1 MASLTGVAI
10 TSRKIVRYLIYLTIV
25 ILTARFVF
33 NIGTSAY
40 RYIFPPK
47 VDPPTKTFGK
57 LPKIVFQ
64 ERSFPNDLTFILET
78 PNGTLPEFPD
88 RTEVYSIPPIIQNIQ
103 DLETAKTKARAL
115 GFNPEGKLIVES
127 VPNVY
132 IFDKG
137 KVPSTLTMNIITK
150 VFSIS
155 YDLSLDPFL
164 IGNGVSMAP
173 DSAISFARSYLS
185 KGGFLTPDLKNSPAT
200 TTLLRME
207 KGEFVPAISL
217 SEANLIKVNLFRK
230 NLGTSGKEGDVGL
243 PSVTADM
250 PESNV
255 WFLLSGKGGKD
266 IIAAEYHLFPL
277 DEKKSGTYPIKSANQ
292 AWEKLNAGEA
302 YLANLGDN
310 ENKRITIRKVYLA
323 YYDAGL
329 YTKYYQPVIVFEGD
343 NDFYAF
349 VVAIPD
355 EEYER
360 N

>member
-10 TSRKIVRYLIYLTIV
+10 TSRKIVRYTIYVVMI
-25 ILTARFVF
+25 ILTGRFVF

-40 RYIFPPK
+40 KYIFPPK
-47 VDPPTKTFGK
+47 VDPPTRAFGK
-57 LPKIVFQ
+57 LPEIAFQ
-64 ERSFPNDLTFILET
+64 ERSFPNNLTFVLET
-78 PNGTLPEFPD
+78 PDGTLPEFPD
-88 RTEVYSIPPIIQNIQ
+88 RTKVYFMPPIIQNIQ
-103 DLETAKTKARAL
+103 DLETAKNKAKAL
-115 GFNPEGKLIVES
+115 GFDPEGKLIVES

-132 IFDKG
+132 IFNKK
-137 KVPSTLTMNIITK
+137 KVPSTLTMNIITQ

-155 YDLSLDPFL
+155 YDLSSDPFL
-164 IGNGVSMAP
+164 IGNGTSMAP

-185 KGGFLTPDLKNSPAT
+185 RGGFLTSDLKSSPAT
-200 TTLLRME
+200 ATLLRME

-217 SEANLIKVNLFRK
+217 SEANLTKVNLFRK
-230 NLGTSGKEGDVGL
+230 NLGENADI

-277 DEKKSGTYPIKSANQ
+277 DEEKSGTYPIRSANQ
-292 AWEKLNAGEA
+292 AWEKLDVGEA
-302 YLANLGDN
+302 YLASLGNN

-329 YTKYYQPVIVFEGD
+329 YTEYYQPVIVFEGD

-355 EEYER
+355 EEYEGD
-360 N
+360 